1 MRRGIALALVLT
13 CFCSVALA
21 QTATGRG
28 PSTPEERKRFLAIAH
43 KFEENPLDKSLWPEE
58 KWALQWV
65 QDIPDITVT
74 PCPPLLTGP
83 QSAASQSD
91 SRRPGEDFLADYK
104 YAHQLAVATVFGNV
118 AFMIE
123 HPNKAPDNTAG
134 FVAGVE
140 SALRAYKAILKTEP
154 TAKSR
159 TMDDLLQKQSQGK
172 LVDAVREAGK
182 DCVDDQQASRER
194 QPLAIPAG
202 IVFPFSRD

>member
-1 MRRGIALALVLT
+1 MRKFVIISILSAYSMVCLSA
-13 CFCSVALA
+13 FA

-43 KFEENPLDKSLWPEE
+43 KFEQNPLDKSLWPEE

-83 QSAASQSD
+83 QSASQSD
-91 SRRPGEDFLADYK
+91 SRRPQEDLLADYK

-118 AFMIE
+118 AFMID
-123 HPNKAPDNTAG
+123 HPDKALDNTAG
-134 FVAGVE
+134 FTAGVE
-140 SALRAYKAILKTEP
+140 SALRAYKAILKAEP
-154 TAKSR
+154 LAKSR

-182 DCVDDQQASRER
+182 DCVEDQQAR
-194 QPLAIPAG
+194 
-202 IVFPFSRD
+202 F